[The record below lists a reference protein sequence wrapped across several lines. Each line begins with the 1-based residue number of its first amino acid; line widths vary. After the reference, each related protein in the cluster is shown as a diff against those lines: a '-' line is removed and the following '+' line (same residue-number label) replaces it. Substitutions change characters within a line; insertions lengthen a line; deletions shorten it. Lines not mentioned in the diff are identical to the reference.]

1 MLASGSASISG
12 VLLSPAGQHGITAM
26 YSGDTNVGGSTSA
39 AATVTITPGASAVT
53 LTSSPASPVQYGTTL
68 SLATTNSAIAGITPT
83 GTVQYM
89 DGTHTV
95 GSPVALANGATTLA
109 VTTLMPGT
117 HSITAAYAGD
127 ANYAPTN
134 STAISVTINQNNA
147 TLTLTAKPQQTVPG
161 QAFNLTAT
169 AASTTTGV
177 PSGSATFFNA
187 ANQSLGTVQLV
198 NGAATLSQT
207 LTQLGSTSYT
217 ATYSGDSDFTATT
230 SQPVTVT
237 VKQLPSSTTIAAN
250 PNSGTFGSGTYSV
263 SSSITSTG
271 GGVPT
276 GTVTYKDISST
287 IPTLS
292 APSTSAPAAPPCSPI
307 SASPAAPTPSSP
319 TTYKTMSLHQDAAP
333 KHRASHSSQR
343 TKTR

>member
-1 MLASGSASISG
+1 M
-12 VLLSPAGQHGITAM
+12 Q
-26 YSGDTNVGGSTSA
+26 
-39 AATVTITPGASAVT
+39 
-53 LTSSPASPVQYGTTL
+53 
-68 SLATTNSAIAGITPT
+68 
-83 GTVQYM
+83 
-89 DGTHTV
+89 
-95 GSPVALANGATTLA
+95 
-109 VTTLMPGT
+109 
-117 HSITAAYAGD
+117 
-127 ANYAPTN
+127 NYAPTN
-134 STAISVTINQNNA
+134 STAISVTENQNNA

-177 PSGSATFFNA
+177 PCSSATFFNA

-217 ATYSGDSDFTATT
+217 ANYSGDSDFTATT

-237 VKQLPSSTTIAAN
+237 VKQLPSSTTIASN

-287 IPTLS
+287 IPTTLGTVNVSAGGTAMLANISLTGGTHTIVAYYLQSHEPAPGPGSQTSCIPLIAKDKDAMNGPPSLIRHYAATNFIAAEFMQYRSPVGAGPSGNTCPRCPSHRAHLTSVRS
-292 APSTSAPAAPPCSPI
+292 APRLI
-307 SASPAAPTPSSP
+307 SVAF
-319 TTYKTMSLHQDAAP
+319 TTFS
-333 KHRASHSSQR
+333 
-343 TKTR
+343 